1 MSRAWNFSSSGETS
15 AGKSSLINLILGEEI
30 LPSGT
35 LSTTSTIFEL
45 KYDKTPMVVIHFKDS
60 REPLHYKLV
69 GSKESFLEQITNLVT
84 QENDRGRVSTF
95 RKIELFWPHPLFQ
108 VCQFLSTP

>member
-1 MSRAWNFSSSGETS
+1 MSYAWKFSSSGETS

-30 LPSGT
+30 LPSAV

-60 REPLHYKLV
+60 PEPFCYKLV
-69 GSKESFLEQITNLVT
+69 GPRDSFLKQITSLVT
-84 QENDRGRVSTF
+84 EKNDCGRVSTF
-95 RKIELFWPHPLFQ
+95 RKIELLLPHPLFQ
-108 VCQFLSTP
+108 VC

>member
-30 LPSGT
+30 LPSAL

-60 REPLHYKLV
+60 RKSMRYKLA
-69 GSKESFLEQITNLVT
+69 GPKESFLMQITNLVF
-84 QENDRGRVSTF
+84 EKNDPGRVSSF

-108 VCQFLSTP
+108 VC